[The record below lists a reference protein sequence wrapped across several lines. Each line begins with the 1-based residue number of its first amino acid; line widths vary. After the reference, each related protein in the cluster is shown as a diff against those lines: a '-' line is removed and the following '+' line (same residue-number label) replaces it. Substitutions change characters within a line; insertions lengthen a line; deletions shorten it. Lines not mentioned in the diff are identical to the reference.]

1 MARKMLL
8 GSRPLTNAEK
18 QARHRERIT
27 ARLAA
32 AEEAIAF
39 VLRLHPATPNT
50 RLAALQRKLKAL
62 PPLRLSGNVAGD

>member
-1 MARKMLL
+1 MARKML
-8 GSRPLTNAEK
+8 GERPLTNAEK

-39 VLRLHPATPNT
+39 VLRLKPDMAPPRGLTT
-50 RLAALQRKLKAL
+50 LQR
-62 PPLRLSGNVAGD
+62 RLEEHR

>member
-1 MARKMLL
+1 MPRKMLL

-27 ARLAA
+27 ARLEA

-39 VLRLHPATPNT
+39 VLRLRPDVAPPRGLT
-50 RLAALQRKLKAL
+50 ALQR
-62 PPLRLSGNVAGD
+62 RLSGNVADD

>member
-1 MARKMLL
+1 MPRKMV

-39 VLRLHPATPNT
+39 VLRLRPGDPPP
-50 RLAALQRKLKAL
+50 RGLAALQR
-62 PPLRLSGNVAGD
+62 RLEEHQ